1 MQDEMKNHLL
11 PILLCLLAGLSACNN
26 TSQESA
32 ADSETASAP
41 LSIDALADSLQYIR
55 ANHME
60 SDIVS
65 RHYPELTRAEA
76 FAIQLA
82 TLDKELADGARI
94 VGWKMGG
101 TATAD
106 ASAFDP
112 MFGYILD
119 RYMIPPGGKVASRTF
134 PGGSAAVESEIGV
147 VIKDDL
153 PEGVASKEELL
164 DHIDY
169 VFGAMEL
176 AKGIALPAGDEEV
189 SLDYVL
195 ATGMGQVR
203 TIKGTGQVAPRDF
216 DWDNETAKCY
226 FNGELVAEGIAS
238 NIFGNPLNA
247 VYELA
252 NLLPTQGRYLKAGE
266 MVITG
271 SMYQN
276 PMLEG
281 AAEVRLEFSS
291 LGEIEFMSE

>member
-1 MQDEMKNHLL
+1 MKNHLL
-11 PILLCLLAGLSACNN
+11 PILLCLLAGLTACNN
-26 TSQESA
+26 TPSQDA
-32 ADSETASAP
+32 ADSDAVFTP
-41 LSIDALADSLQYIR
+41 LSIDAIADSLQAIR
-55 ANHME
+55 AANLE
-60 SDIVS
+60 TDIVS

-82 TLDKELADGARI
+82 TLDKELADGAQL

-106 ASAFDP
+106 PAAFDP
-112 MFGYILD
+112 MFGYVLD
-119 RYMIPPGGKVASRTF
+119 RYMIPPGGTVQAQTF

-176 AKGIALPAGDEEV
+176 AKGIALPVDEEAV

-203 TIKGTGQVAPRDF
+203 TIKGAVQLPPREF

-226 FNGELVAEGIAS
+226 FDGELVAEGVAS

-266 MVITG
+266 IVITG

-276 PMLEG
+276 PTLEG

-291 LGEIEFMSE
+291 LGEIEFISE